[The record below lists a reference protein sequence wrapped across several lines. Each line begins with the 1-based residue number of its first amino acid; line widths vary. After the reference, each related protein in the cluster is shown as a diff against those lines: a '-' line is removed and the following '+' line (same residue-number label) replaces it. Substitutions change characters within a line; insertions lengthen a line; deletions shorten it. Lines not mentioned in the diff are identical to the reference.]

1 MVRYLI
7 TNQNGNERG
16 SGLDRITYSTE
27 LYQFRDVVESWFW
40 NEGILPVSGLSEL
53 HYEKTYD
60 LFERENDQS
69 TIWHECFYK
78 KIRQDGSFN
87 DIYTKFLTNVI
98 KARFDE
104 EIVYQ
109 KIPTFRVHLPGN
121 VSVGEF
127 HKDKHYRNQEWAD
140 KVQELNY
147 FVPLTK
153 AYGTNTIWAE
163 TEENLGDFQ
172 EISAT
177 YGECVE
183 WSASKLT
190 HGNKQNITR
199 NTRVSFD
206 FRVIPLSKYDS
217 SWNSDSP
224 TSHTKFV
231 VGEYYKELQK

>member
-206 FRVIPLSKYDS
+206 FRVIPKSRYIESNHLTI
-217 SWNSDSP
+217 N
-224 TSHTKFV
+224 TKIPFDI
-231 VGEYYKELQK
+231 GGYYEVL